1 MGKTSFAPSFSEWLF
16 LKKIFSGYY
25 ILNTVLVQVLFH
37 AVWSNERQMNC
48 YAFFL
53 SFLEAP
59 GFMSQVVGIRFV
71 DSIFG

>member
-1 MGKTSFAPSFSEWLF
+1 MRKTSFAPSFSEWLF

-37 AVWSNERQMNC
+37 AVWSNERLVNY
-48 YAFFL
+48 YAFL
-53 SFLEAP
+53 IFLEAP